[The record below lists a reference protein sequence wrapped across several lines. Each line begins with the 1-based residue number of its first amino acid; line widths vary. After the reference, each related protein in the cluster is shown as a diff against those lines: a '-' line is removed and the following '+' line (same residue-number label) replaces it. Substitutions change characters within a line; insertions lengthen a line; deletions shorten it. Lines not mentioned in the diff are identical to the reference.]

1 MMMQAG
7 KLLTRQ
13 RELLGYFRK
22 GTMPDSG
29 RPAFRISRFGFE
41 SEGPRH
47 RAIVNEH
54 SVDSSIRENCRFT
67 YPVFVPDNR
76 VDDPSGILLLHG
88 LNERNWDKYLCW
100 AEYLALYTRKPV
112 ILFPIAFH
120 MNRGLASW
128 ANPRSMALMA
138 ESRKQKTG
146 AGDSLSFAN
155 AALSERL
162 TEKPLRFYSS
172 GRQTICD
179 ITALARQISGG
190 EHPLFPAGTTL
201 SIFAYSIGSFLAE
214 ILLMANPG
222 NLFSSSRLFVF
233 CGGSIFRHMYGESR
247 LIMDKVT
254 YERLLQYY
262 CDEWLS
268 KSAGI
273 TSQAERVH
281 DHIEQAFDAMITPG
295 YLTEKR
301 RSFFSSWKDRIAG
314 ISLRKDKVM
323 PFAGVEACMG
333 NDLASK
339 CFKVLDFPFD
349 YTHETPFPQ
358 DGRIDARRLDDSFQ
372 TVFHAGASFLR

>member
-1 MMMQAG
+1 MQAG
-7 KLLTRQ
+7 QLLKRQ
-13 RELLGYFRK
+13 RELLEYFRK
-22 GTMPDSG
+22 GTILDSG
-29 RPAFRISRFGFE
+29 LPAFRISRFGFE
-41 SEGPRH
+41 SEVPGQRT
-47 RAIVNEH
+47 IVHEH
-54 SVDSSIRENCRFT
+54 FMDSSIRENCRFT
-67 YPVFVPDNR
+67 YPVFIPDNR
-76 VDDPSGILLLHG
+76 VDEPSGILLLHG

-100 AEYLALYTRKPV
+100 AEYLALHTRKPV

-128 ANPRSMALMA
+128 ANPRSMSLMA
-138 ESRKQKTG
+138 ENRRRRTG
-146 AGDSLSFAN
+146 ASDSLSFAN

-162 TEKPLRFYSS
+162 TEDPYRFYSS
-172 GRQTICD
+172 GRQTVID
-179 ITALARQISGG
+179 ITALARQISSG
-190 EHPLFPAGTTL
+190 EHPLFPAGTSL
-201 SIFAYSIGSFLAE
+201 NIFAYSIGSFLAE

-222 NLFSSSRLFVF
+222 NLFSGSRLFVF

-262 CDEWLS
+262 CEEWLS
-268 KSAGI
+268 TSAGN
-273 TSQAERVH
+273 SAQPVRSN
-281 DHIEQAFDAMITPG
+281 DHLEQAFDAMITPG

-301 RSFFSSWKDRIAG
+301 RSFFSTWKDRIAG

-333 NDLASK
+333 SDLASK

-358 DGRIDARRLDDSFQ
+358 DGRIEARRLDDSFQ